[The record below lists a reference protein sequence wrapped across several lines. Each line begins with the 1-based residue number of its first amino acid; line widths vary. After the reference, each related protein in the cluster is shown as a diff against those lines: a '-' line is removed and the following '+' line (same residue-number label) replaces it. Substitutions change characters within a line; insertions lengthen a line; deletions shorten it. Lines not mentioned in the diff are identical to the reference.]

1 MESETGRNV
10 EVMWLA
16 GRLVLDHKTIA
27 NFRKDNGKA
36 IRKVCA
42 QFVSLCRQLNLFADA
57 SVAIDGSKF
66 KAVNTH
72 DKNFTRG
79 KVKRRMDQI
88 EESVDRYLHQLDSSD
103 RQEPSRARTM
113 TTRRLSSKIRTA

>member
-1 MESETGRNV
+1 LESETGRNV

-66 KAVNTH
+66 KAVNTR

-88 EESVDRYLHQLDSSD
+88 EESIDRYLHQLDSSD
-103 RQEPSRARTM
+103 
-113 TTRRLSSKIRTA
+113 